1 MAETSFHF
9 LEEEFPLLFNLAKA
23 AEYNLYQDPTT
34 SLFKL
39 RQYGEYMA
47 KQIFDTYGMDL
58 PEDSKFQNLVYLLRN
73 QGILPS
79 NVYDYFTILRK
90 QGNDA
95 VHEYKGTTDEATS
108 SLFSAFKL
116 GKWFYESYSVKNR
129 NIADIK
135 FHKPENL
142 DARHALYLL
151 EQENKAL
158 KEQYDQLILQQKT
171 VSQEQRQ
178 AFTERAK
185 RSASKLDMDEAQ
197 TRELIDVNLRK
208 MGWEA
213 DTKLLNAK
221 IHKTQPEKGRNM
233 AIAEWPVKGGYAD
246 YALFIGTSLYGVV
259 EAKKYGQDIST
270 NLDQSKRYA
279 LNIIPQEGIEI
290 LGEWQG
296 YKVPFL
302 YSTNGRE
309 YLQQI
314 ATKSGIWYLDVRETY
329 NNSKSIKGF
338 HSPDDLRKKFEQDIA
353 LANKKLQANSL
364 DFLQSKTGLSLRDY
378 QIKAIE
384 AVETIVINH
393 PEVDRALLAMAT
405 GTGKTR
411 TIIGLAYRLIQTNR
425 FKRILF
431 LVDRTL
437 LAKQALDGFKDY
449 KVDDL
454 KSFNDIYHIDNLRIW
469 WPDVDSRIHF
479 ATVQSMVKRLFYHD
493 DEQKSLSI
501 DTYDCIIVDEAHRG
515 YLLDKEMDD
524 EELDFKDQDDYVSK
538 YRQVL
543 DYFDA
548 FAIGLTATP
557 ALHTTEIFN
566 KPVFNYG
573 LREAVLDGYL
583 VDQDPP
589 IMIKTKLS
597 EEGIVWE
604 KGERPTVYDK
614 EGNQII
620 ELDELDDELKF
631 DVSGFNKQ
639 VITENFNRT
648 VLRELVNQLDPDG
661 EAKTLIF
668 AATDEHADMIVKI
681 LKEEFAV
688 AGIPIPDDAVAKIT
702 GKSDQPEDKVK
713 RYKNEQYPNI
723 AVTVDLLTTGIDVP
737 KICNLVFMRRIR
749 SRILYDQMI
758 GRATRLCPEIHKE
771 SFKVFDA
778 VNLYESI
785 KDYTEMKPLVVNPSA
800 NFATLSSEFR
810 HIQTDERAAQQVD
823 QIIAKLQRK
832 KRSTGIDNEKINYFT
847 GVGSLDEFIHSIRE
861 KTLPEQV
868 KLLTDSNDLWKYL
881 DEFKSAPARQF
892 YSNHEDE
899 LREVVAGYGTSDKP
913 EDYIEGFKQFIEE
926 NQNNIAS
933 LKLIATAPTQL
944 KRSDLKELLILLD
957 TKGYTVRTLRE
968 AWKSTKKQDVAAD
981 IIAYIRTLILG
992 SELVSKED
1000 RVRQAFQ
1007 KLYSEQNWTV
1017 PQKNLLVRIEAQM
1030 IAESVVTVDDLDKE
1044 PFVSTY
1050 GGFNRINQRFDN
1062 HLPDI
1067 LQKIN
1072 SYMYG
1077 GNQTA

>member
-1 MAETSFHF
+1 MSKSNFQF
-9 LEEEFPLLFNLAKA
+9 LKEEYALLYNLAQA
-23 AEYNLYQDPTT
+23 AEYNLYQDPAT

-47 KQIFDTYGMDL
+47 KQIFDTYGINL
-58 PEDSKFQNLVYLLRN
+58 PEDTKFQNLVYILRN

-79 NVYDYFTILRK
+79 NVIDHFTILRK

-95 VHEYKGTTDEATS
+95 VHEYFGTTEDATS

-116 GKWFYESYSVKNR
+116 GKWFYESYSVKNH
-129 NIADIK
+129 DISNVR
-135 FHKPENL
+135 FSKPENL
-142 DARHALYLL
+142 DARHALHIL
-151 EQENKAL
+151 EEENKVL
-158 KEQYDQLILQQKT
+158 KQQYEQAIAQHKT
-171 VSQEQRQ
+171 VSAEQRQ
-178 AFTERAK
+178 ALTERAK

-197 TRELIDVNLRK
+197 TRELIDLNLRK
-208 MGWEA
+208 IGWEA

-221 IHKTQPEKGRNM
+221 IHKTRPERGRNM
-233 AIAEWPVKGGYAD
+233 AIAEWPVSGGYAD
-246 YALFIGTSLYGVV
+246 YALFIGTSLYAVV

-279 LNIIPQEGIEI
+279 LNIIPQEGVDI
-290 LGEWQG
+290 LGDWDG

-314 ATKSGIWYLDVRETY
+314 ATKSGVWYLDVRQKY
-329 NNSKSIKGF
+329 NNSRSVKGF
-338 HSPDDLRKKFEQDIA
+338 HSPQDLQKKLEQDIA
-353 LANKKLQANSL
+353 VANKKLEDNSL
-364 DFLQSKTGLSLRDY
+364 DFLQLKTGLGLRDY
-378 QIKAIE
+378 QIKAIQ
-384 AVETIVINH
+384 AVENVVIHH
-393 PEVDRALLAMAT
+393 PDTNRALLAMAT

-411 TIIGLAYRLIQTNR
+411 TIIGLAYRLVQTNR

-449 KVDDL
+449 KVDEL
-454 KSFNDIYHIDNLRIW
+454 KTFSDYYHIDGLKTT
-469 WPDVDSRIHF
+469 WPDIDSRIHF
-479 ATVQSMVKRLFYHD
+479 ATVQSMVKRLYHD
-493 DEQKSLSI
+493 DSEGKALSI
-501 DTYDCIIVDEAHRG
+501 DTYDCIIIDEAHRG

-524 EELDFKDQDDYVSK
+524 EEIDFKDQDDYVSK

-548 FAIGLTATP
+548 FAVGLTATP

-589 IMIKTKLS
+589 IKITTQLS

-604 KGERPTVYDK
+604 KGEKPTVYDK
-614 EGNQII
+614 EDNQIV
-620 ELDELDDELKF
+620 ELDELEDELKF
-631 DVSGFNKQ
+631 DISGFNKR

-648 VLRELVNQLDPDG
+648 VLRELVNYIDPDS

-681 LKEEFAV
+681 LKEEFDT
-688 AGIPIPDDAVAKIT
+688 AGIPIPDDAVIKIT

-713 RYKNEQYPNI
+713 RYKNEKYPNI

-737 KICNLVFMRRIR
+737 KICNLVFMRRVR

-758 GRATRLCPEIHKE
+758 GRATRLCPEINKE
-771 SFKVFDA
+771 SFRVFDT
-778 VNLYESI
+778 VNLYENI

-800 NFATLSSEFR
+800 DFRTLTEEFR
-810 HIQTDERAAQQVD
+810 HIQSEDRATQQVD

-832 KRSTGIDNEKINYFT
+832 KRAKSLDTEKIKYFT
-847 GVGSLDEFIHSIRE
+847 GMDSIDDFIENIRE
-861 KTLPEQV
+861 KNIAEQIQI
-868 KLLTDSNDLWKYL
+868 LSETNELWKYL
-881 DEFKSAPARQF
+881 DEFRSAPAHQF
-892 YSNHEDE
+892 YSNHADV
-899 LREVVAGYGTSDKP
+899 LREVTIGYGDSEKP
-913 EDYIEGFKQFIEE
+913 EDYIEGFKQFLEE
-926 NQNNIAS
+926 NQNKIAA
-933 LKLIATAPTQL
+933 LKLIATSPTQL
-944 KRSDLKELLILLD
+944 KRADLKELILLLD
-957 TKGYTVRTLRE
+957 TKGYTLRTLRE
-968 AWKSTKKQDVAAD
+968 AWKNAKRQDVAAD
-981 IIAYIRTLILG
+981 IIAYIRTLMLG
-992 SELVSKED
+992 SILVSKED
-1000 RVRQAFQ
+1000 RVKQAFD
-1007 KLYSEQNWTV
+1007 KLYQEQNWNV
-1017 PQKNLLVRIEAQM
+1017 SQKNLLQRIEKQM
-1030 IAESVVTVDDLDKE
+1030 IAEAIVTVEDLDNE
-1044 PFVSTY
+1044 PFSTEY
-1050 GGFNRINQRFDN
+1050 GGFERINKRFGN
-1062 HLPDI
+1062 QLPDI

-1072 SYMYG
+1072 AYMYN

>member
-1 MAETSFHF
+1 MAKTNFHY
-9 LEEEFPLLFNLAKA
+9 LEEEYALLYNLAQA
-23 AEYNLYQDPTT
+23 AEYNLYQDPAT

-47 KQIFDTYGMDL
+47 KQIFDTYGMEL
-58 PEDSKFQNLVYLLRN
+58 PEDAKFQNLVYILKN

-79 NVYDYFTILRK
+79 NVTDHFTILRK

-95 VHEYKGTTDEATS
+95 VHEYTGTTEDATS

-129 NIADIK
+129 DIST
-135 FHKPENL
+135 FRFSKPENL
-142 DARHALYLL
+142 DARHALHIL
-151 EQENKAL
+151 EEENKAL
-158 KEQYDQLILQQKT
+158 KEQYEQAILQQKS
-171 VSQEQRQ
+171 VSAEERRT
-178 AFTERAK
+178 FTERAK

-208 MGWEA
+208 VGWEA
-213 DTKLLNAK
+213 STKVLNAK
-221 IHKTQPEKGRNM
+221 THKTQPQRGRNI

-246 YALFIGTSLYGVV
+246 YALFIGTSLFGVI

-279 LNIIPQEGIEI
+279 LNIISYDGINI
-290 LGEWQG
+290 LGDWDG

-314 ATKSGIWYLDVRETY
+314 ATKSGVWYLDVRRKY
-329 NNSKSIKGF
+329 NNSRSIKGF
-338 HSPDDLRKKFEQDIA
+338 HSPEDLQKKFEQDIA
-353 LANKKLQANSL
+353 LSNKKLEENSL
-364 DFLQSKTGLSLRDY
+364 DFLQIKTGLSLRDY
-378 QIKAIE
+378 QIKAIQ
-384 AVETIVINH
+384 AVEDVIIHH
-393 PEVDRALLAMAT
+393 PDINRALLAMAT

-437 LAKQALDGFKDY
+437 LAKQAMDGFKDY

-454 KSFNDIYHIDNLRIW
+454 KSFNEIYHIDGLKTN
-469 WPDVDSRIHF
+469 WPDLDSRIHF
-479 ATVQSMVKRLFYHD
+479 ATVQSMVKRLYQSD
-493 DEQKSLSI
+493 SQEKALSI
-501 DTYDCIIVDEAHRG
+501 DAYDCIIVDEAHRG

-524 EELDFKDQDDYVSK
+524 EEIYFKNQDDYVSK

-548 FAIGLTATP
+548 FAVGLTATP

-566 KPVFNYG
+566 KPVFNYS

-589 IMIKTKLS
+589 VKIMTKLS

-604 KGERPTVYDK
+604 KGEKPTVYDK
-614 EGNQII
+614 EGNQIL

-631 DVSGFNKQ
+631 DVSGFNKR

-648 VLRELVNQLDPDG
+648 VIRELVNHIDPDG

-681 LKEEFAV
+681 LKEEFDE
-688 AGIPIPDDAVAKIT
+688 AGIPVPDDAVVKIT

-713 RYKNEQYPNI
+713 RYKNEKHPNI

-737 KICNLVFMRRIR
+737 KISNLVFMRRVR

-758 GRATRLCPEIHKE
+758 GRATRLCPEINKE
-771 SFKVFDA
+771 SFRVFDT

-785 KDYTEMKPLVVNPSA
+785 KDYTEMKPLVVNPSVD
-800 NFATLSSEFR
+800 FSTLCSEFQ
-810 HIQTDERAAQQVD
+810 HIHTEERAAQQVE

-832 KRSTGIDNEKINYFT
+832 KRAKGLDAEKIKYYIGEDSLDNFIQHVREKPVPEQIELLTGIK
-847 GVGSLDEFIHSIRE
+847 G
-861 KTLPEQV
+861 
-868 KLLTDSNDLWKYL
+868 LWEYL
-881 DEFKSAPARQF
+881 DEFKPTSAHQF
-892 YSNHEDE
+892 YSNHADE
-899 LREVVAGYGTSDKP
+899 IREITFGYGDASKP
-913 EDYIEGFKQFIEE
+913 EDYIEGFKQFLEE
-926 NQNNIAS
+926 NQNKIAA
-933 LKLIATAPTQL
+933 LKLIATSPTQL
-944 KRSDLKELLILLD
+944 KRNDLKELILLLD
-957 TKGYTVRTLRE
+957 ENGFTVRNLRE
-968 AWKSTKKQDVAAD
+968 AWKHAKKQDVAAD
-981 IIAYIRTLILG
+981 IIAYIRTLLLG
-992 SELVSKED
+992 STLVSRED
-1000 RVRQAFQ
+1000 RVMKAFGR
-1007 KLYSEQNWTV
+1007 LYKEQEWTV
-1017 PQKNLLVRIEAQM
+1017 PQKNLLKRIEKQM
-1030 IAESVVTVDDLDKE
+1030 IAETIVTLEDLNKE
-1044 PFVSTY
+1044 PFAEI
-1050 GGFNRINQRFDN
+1050 GGFERINKRFEN

-1072 SYMYG
+1072 AYMYS
-1077 GNQTA
+1077 NQTA

>member
-1 MAETSFHF
+1 MARSNFQF
-9 LEEEFPLLFNLAKA
+9 LEEEYALLYNLAQA
-23 AEYNLYQDPTT
+23 AEYNLYQDPAT

-47 KQIFDTYGMDL
+47 KQIFETYGMEL
-58 PEDSKFQNLVYLLRN
+58 PDDTKFQNLVYILRN

-79 NVYDYFTILRK
+79 NVIDHFTILRK

-95 VHEYKGTTDEATS
+95 VHEYTGTTEGATS

-129 NIADIK
+129 DISA
-135 FHKPENL
+135 FRFSKPENL
-142 DARHALYLL
+142 DTRHALHIL
-151 EQENKAL
+151 EEENKVL
-158 KEQYDQLILQQKT
+158 KQQYEQAIATQKP
-171 VSQEQRQ
+171 VSAEEQQ

-185 RSASKLDMDEAQ
+185 RSANKLDMDEAQ

-221 IHKTQPEKGRNM
+221 IHKTQPERGRNM

-279 LNIIPQEGIEI
+279 LNIVPQDGADI
-290 LGEWQG
+290 LGDWDG

-302 YSTNGRE
+302 YSSNGRE

-314 ATKSGIWYLDVRETY
+314 ATKSGVWYLDVRQKY
-329 NNSKSIKGF
+329 NNSRSIKGF
-338 HSPDDLRKKFEQDIA
+338 HSPEDLQKKFEQDIA
-353 LANKKLQANSL
+353 LANKKLEENSL
-364 DFLQSKTGLSLRDY
+364 DFLQLKTGLSLRDY
-378 QIKAIE
+378 QIRAIQ
-384 AVETIVINH
+384 AVENVIIHH
-393 PEVDRALLAMAT
+393 PDINRALLAMAT

-454 KSFNDIYHIDNLRIW
+454 KSFSDIYHIDGLKTA
-469 WPDVDSRIHF
+469 WPDIDSRIHF
-479 ATVQSMVKRLFYHD
+479 ATVQSMVKRLYYND
-493 DEQKSLSI
+493 VEDRALSI
-501 DTYDCIIVDEAHRG
+501 DAYDCIIVDEAHRG

-524 EELDFKDQDDYVSK
+524 EEMEFKNQDDYVSK

-548 FAIGLTATP
+548 FAVGLTATP

-566 KPVFNYG
+566 KPIFNYG

-583 VDQDPP
+583 VDQDPL
-589 IMIKTKLS
+589 IRITTQLS

-604 KGERPTVYDK
+604 KGEKPTVYDK
-614 EGNQII
+614 EGNQIV
-620 ELDELDDELKF
+620 ELEELEDELKF
-631 DVSGFNKQ
+631 DVSGFNKR

-648 VLRELVNQLDPDG
+648 VLRELVNHIDPDG

-681 LKEEFAV
+681 LKEEYYE
-688 AGIPIPDDAVAKIT
+688 AGIPVPDDAVVKIT

-713 RYKNEQYPNI
+713 RYKNEKYPNI

-737 KICNLVFMRRIR
+737 KICNLVFMRRVR

-758 GRATRLCPEIHKE
+758 GRATRLCPEINKE
-771 SFKVFDA
+771 SFRVFDA

-800 NFATLSSEFR
+800 DFSTLCSEFQ
-810 HIQTDERAAQQVD
+810 HIQSEDRAAQQVD

-832 KRSTGIDNEKINYFT
+832 KRAKGLDTEKIKYFT
-847 GVGSLDEFIHSIRE
+847 GSDSLDGFIANIRE
-861 KTLPEQV
+861 KPIKKQIE
-868 KLLTDSNDLWKYL
+868 LLSQTNELWKYL
-881 DEFKSAPARQF
+881 DEFKPTPGHQF
-892 YSNHEDE
+892 YSNHADV
-899 LREVVAGYGTSDKP
+899 LRDVTVGYGDSEKP
-913 EDYIEGFKQFIEE
+913 EDYIEGFKHFLEE
-926 NQNNIAS
+926 NQNKIAA
-933 LKLIATAPTQL
+933 LRLIATAPTQL
-944 KRSDLKELLILLD
+944 KRADLKELIILLD
-957 TKGYTVRTLRE
+957 TKGYTLRTLRE
-968 AWKSTKKQDVAAD
+968 AWKNVNRQDVAAD
-981 IIAYIRTLILG
+981 IIAYIRTLMLG
-992 SELVSKED
+992 SALISRED
-1000 RVRQAFQ
+1000 RVKQAFE
-1007 KLYSEQNWTV
+1007 KLYQEQNWTV
-1017 PQKNLLVRIEAQM
+1017 PQKNLLQRIEKQM
-1030 IAESVVTVDDLDKE
+1030 IAEAIVTVEDLDKE
-1044 PFVSTY
+1044 PFDEM
-1050 GGFNRINQRFDN
+1050 GGFERINKRFEN
-1062 HLPDI
+1062 QLPDI

-1072 SYMYG
+1072 TYMYN